1 MAISR
6 RELLRR
12 FGLTAASLPML
23 DAFRHSALAA
33 PTAPAKRLVC
43 IVNPHGVFAQHWL
56 PFVPTTFPIGTA
68 SPGNLLQPPSA
79 FLRPVPF
86 SQRSGCTAID
96 LSSYG
101 GALGPIFSPKWQPLK
116 NKVAFLNNLSCS
128 NKSVQGHTYTA
139 QLGGY
144 KNNDANGPA
153 VQSMTGESID
163 VVIARKLNGRVP
175 LVLKAPD
182 AIDDVKSLED
192 ASGGNSIQYAN
203 GTFSLLP
210 ALRDPFRVWDRLFAS
225 YQPPPPGTR
234 DPVKRR
240 TALLDRTLANV
251 ARLERDQRLSPFDR
265 QRLDNHA
272 SILEAQRANL
282 VAMTTSPPPV
292 VAPPAR
298 PTGTPQ
304 NSTAEF
310 NTAKG
315 TLFRAQF
322 KNAAAAIKLNK
333 EQVVSISTGLEN
345 EWLTEGI
352 NLGGSQAY
360 HADAGHLANPSLAI
374 IEECRKTQLFI
385 FDAIAE
391 FLGDLDTVEDPSSG
405 ATYLDNTL
413 VMIVPEHDGQ
423 PNGHLRGAF
432 PVILAGGFGTFQGGR
447 IYDYAR
453 PGQQPSNSSIYT
465 GFSYSRVLQTVLGA
479 FNVTTAERAHLDIQG
494 ELQTWMGADLT
505 DWTLPLPGLI

>member
-12 FGLTAASLPML
+12 FGLTAASVPLL
-23 DAFRHSALAA
+23 DAFCQAAFAA
-33 PTAPAKRLVC
+33 PSAPAKRLVC
-43 IVNPHGVFAQHWL
+43 IVNPHGVFTQHWL
-56 PFVPTTFPIGTA
+56 PFVPTTYPIATG
-68 SPGNLLQPPSA
+68 SPGNLLQAPSA
-79 FLRPVPF
+79 FLRKVAF
-86 SQRSGCTAID
+86 TQRTGCTAID
-96 LSSYG
+96 LSSYS
-101 GALGPIFSPKWQPLK
+101 GALGPIFSAGWQPVK

-144 KNNDANGPA
+144 KNSDPNGPA

-182 AIDDVKSLED
+182 NIDDVKFLED
-192 ASGGNSIQYAN
+192 ASGSNSIQFAN

-210 ALRDPFRVWDRLFAS
+210 GLRDPFRVWDKLFAG
-225 YQPPPPGTR
+225 YQAPPPGGR
-234 DPVKRR
+234 DPNQRR
-240 TALLDRTLANV
+240 VALLDRTLANL
-251 ARLERDQRLSPFDR
+251 ARLERDQRLSTYDR
-265 QRLDNHA
+265 HRLDNHA
-272 SILEAQRANL
+272 AILEAQRAN
-282 VAMTTSPPPV
+282 VAAMTTSPPPV

-315 TLFRAQF
+315 ALFRAQF

-333 EQVVSISTGLEN
+333 EQVISINTGLEN

-374 IEECRKTQLFI
+374 IEECRKTQLLI

-391 FLGDLDTVEDPSSG
+391 FLRDLDTVEDVASG

-413 VMIVPEHDGQ
+413 VVVVPEHDGQ

-432 PVILAGGFGTFQGGR
+432 PVILAGGFGSFQGGR
-447 IYDYAR
+447 LYDYAR
-453 PGQQPSNSSIYT
+453 PGQQPANDSIYR
-465 GFSYSRVLQTVLGA
+465 GFSYSRLLQTVLSA

-494 ELQTWMGADLT
+494 EAQSWNGADLT
-505 DWTLPLPGLI
+505 DWTLPLPGLT